1 MQIEVAPSPE
11 ITRPEITLR
20 LCRGVRRALTDWGWS
35 SVTEFWLANGR
46 RADVFA
52 IDPAGRV
59 AIVEVKS
66 GLEDFRTDAKWPEYR
81 EWCDEFYFAVEPDF
95 PHALIPDEVGL
106 IIADGFAAEI
116 VRASPETKL
125 APARRKSLLLGF
137 AIHAA
142 GRLHRLEDPML
153 RG

>member
-1 MQIEVAPSPE
+1 MSDVALVAAAAA
-11 ITRPEITLR
+11 RPEITLR
-20 LCRGVRRALTDWGWS
+20 LCRGVRRALRDWGWS

-46 RADVFA
+46 RADVLA
-52 IDPAGRV
+52 IDPAGRI

-66 GLEDFRTDAKWPEYR
+66 GLEDYRTDAKWHEYR
-81 EWCDEFYFAVEPDF
+81 AWCDEFYFAVEPDF
-95 PHALIPDEVGL
+95 PHAVIPDEVGL

-116 VRASPETKL
+116 VRPSPEAKL

-137 AIHAA
+137 AMHAA
-142 GRLHRLEDPML
+142 QRLHRLEDPML